1 MEDGQGRADDT
12 FPSAALLKPGLL
24 AVSPWPASE
33 RGCGFT
39 VRKNK
44 LAAKKLIEKQIK
56 TLLSS
61 PGNAK
66 NDS

>member
-44 LAAKKLIEKQIK
+44 LAAKKLIEKQSK
-56 TLLSS
+56 
-61 PGNAK
+61 
-66 NDS
+66 